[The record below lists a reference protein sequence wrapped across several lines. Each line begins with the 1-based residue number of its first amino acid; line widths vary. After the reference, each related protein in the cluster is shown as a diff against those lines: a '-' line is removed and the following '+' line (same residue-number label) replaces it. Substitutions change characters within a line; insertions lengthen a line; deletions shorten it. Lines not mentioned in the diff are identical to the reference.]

1 MTKCFSPI
9 SMVSVFCNTLALA
22 LVCEI
27 IWPEIIFHSNHNVGS
42 GGLSSWLRGAWQ
54 LLIVRLWN
62 GSQSN
67 HPSILKWYPIQPSI
81 HFEMASNLSIQPS
94 IHFEMISK
102 LSIHTF
108 IHFEMISNPSM
119 YPSIHFEMVY
129 IPSSHPSINCAH
141 IYHMHQKIPG
151 QMYVLG
157 FAKNDIKQIC
167 RFFRPLYDTF
177 TRCI

>member
-1 MTKCFSPI
+1 MTKCFPPI
-9 SMVSVFCNTLALA
+9 LTMSIFCNTLVLT
-22 LVCEI
+22 LVSEI
-27 IWPEIIFHSNHNVGS
+27 IWSDIFWKNLIWYISRQQS
-42 GGLSSWLRGAWQ
+42 QRWLRRTQ
-54 LLIVRLWN
+54 FLITGRLAT
-62 GSQSN
+62 S
-67 HPSILKWYPIQPSI
+67 HCPALKWYPIQPSI